1 MAVKQYPK
9 FLVVLMMVFSL
20 FAGGL
25 PQHANAAAS
34 PVTVKVLGENG
45 AVLASGEAV
54 LEEGETAYDALIETV
69 GADQVE
75 VIEYSFGK
83 MINSIKGL
91 EAKDKFY
98 WGFYINGISSWTGAD
113 SYKPLS
119 GDVLTFLYDNGA
131 SAETVNLE
139 IIGNDKSTTKSYE
152 YISFIDQPNAFQ
164 LLMVMAGAENVTY
177 DQYSFGKM
185 ISSIFGLKS
194 DDTSFWG
201 LYVNDEMQMVGAEDY
216 QLQDG
221 KTIQFKYETFTPPV
235 EEPGGSEPV
244 EENPAP
250 GAENPA
256 PAIESYPAANLSK
269 DVNNTF
275 SYIESN
281 NQIGEWEAIALKQAG
296 KPIPSG
302 YLDGVAKRVS
312 EREGKFRTI
321 TEYERYTL
329 GILAAGGDPTNFAG
343 YNLVEGIYNGDFS
356 KQGLNGAAYALIALD
371 SANFDIPDNAKWN
384 QEKLVTYLL
393 ENQGK
398 EGGWGFDKEAGSD
411 PDTTSMVLTALA
423 PYKNDDQ
430 VKTAIDNGLHFLKGL
445 FGASKVDNSP
455 AAAQAVIA
463 LSALGIDANSETIT
477 AEGKTL
483 LGYLASFQTND
494 GGFAWK
500 SGDKSDVV
508 STTQGLQGL
517 VAYQLYKDG
526 KGSLY
531 TLQLSETPVEPNL
544 PEDEEQES
552 VAPATPETP
561 STPSTPSTSV
571 TPDSEASMTDSPEN
585 GKVTESQGHRL
596 PDTATDSY
604 SLLALGAILLF
615 AGSTL
620 YLVRRRKQA

>member
-1 MAVKQYPK
+1 MAVNRYPK
-9 FLVVLMMVFSL
+9 LFVVLMLVFSL
-20 FAGGL
+20 FAGVF

-34 PVTVKVLGENG
+34 TVTVKVIGEQD

-54 LEEGETAYDALIETV
+54 LEEGETAYDALIKTV
-69 GADQVE
+69 GADQVG

-91 EAKDKFY
+91 EAKDNYY
-98 WGFYINGISSWTGAD
+98 WGFYTNGISSWTGAD
-113 SYKPLS
+113 TFKPQS
-119 GDVLTFLYDNGA
+119 GDTLTFLYDNGA
-131 SAETVNLE
+131 AAEKVNLE
-139 IIGNDKSTTKSYE
+139 IIGNDKSTTKLYEGISYINE
-152 YISFIDQPNAFQ
+152 PNAFQ
-164 LLMVMAGAENVTY
+164 LLIAMAGAENVTY

-194 DDTSFWG
+194 DDTSFWSF
-201 LYVNDEMQMVGAEDY
+201 YVNDEMQMIGAEDY
-216 QLQDG
+216 PLQDG

-235 EEPGGSEPV
+235 EEPGDTEPGEENPAPG

-250 GAENPA
+250 GAEP
-256 PAIESYPAANLSK
+256 YPAANLSK
-269 DVNNTF
+269 AVNNTF
-275 SYIESN
+275 SYIQSN

-302 YLDGVAKRVS
+302 YLDGVAKRVI

-329 GILAAGGDPTNFAG
+329 GILAAGGNPADFAG

-393 ENQGK
+393 ANQGND
-398 EGGWGFDKEAGSD
+398 GGWGFDKEAGSD

-430 VKTAIDNGLHFLKGL
+430 VKTAIDNGLQYLKGL
-445 FGASKVDNSP
+445 FAASKVDNSP

-463 LSALGIDANSETIT
+463 LSALGIDANSDTIT
-477 AEGKTL
+477 VDGKTL
-483 LGYLASFQTND
+483 LAYLSAFQTND

-552 VAPATPETP
+552 EVPATPGTP
-561 STPSTPSTSV
+561 AQPAQPAA
-571 TPDSEASMTDSPEN
+571 PAAPNSEAPRTESPEN
-585 GKVTESQGHRL
+585 GTVAESQGHRL

-604 SLLALGAILLF
+604 SLLALGAILLI
-615 AGSTL
+615 AGNTL
-620 YLVRRRKQA
+620 YSIRRRKQA